1 MGGGKLVPIFD
12 GNKNR
17 GRTLHWICFWL
28 FSNEWTLI
36 HVWWPWLWIGGGW
49 RLLGCNFFRL
59 LKKLRFRDWDSKYVV
74 FESAFCGCCCDL
86 LLFFLHLLNLVFCKM
101 QIVLLFCFPLQ
112 PQKICVNI
120 VADAPFLSNT
130 FMVGAIGGGECTD
143 IFRILTSFNHNRWLR
158 YRWLYYNPG
167 VLNSPAKQRLS
178 GWRLWHTQRNGDCKS
193 KKHVPLSRRF
203 YLFNLRFQWWNS
215 VSQIHR
221 LFFWIRCFGWAASE
235 RNLVKIKGLPRWKL
249 SHHVTMSQPFLRQHV
264 WAQWWGRRWE
274 MLWCWPWKTA
284 KSLWEKNHGSL

>member
-1 MGGGKLVPIFD
+1 MFLAFFERMDFNPRLV
-12 GNKNR
+12 
-17 GRTLHWICFWL
+17 TLVVDWGWLEIVGLQL
-28 FSNEWTLI
+28 FSAFEE
-36 HVWWPWLWIGGGW
+36 
-49 RLLGCNFFRL
+49 
-59 LKKLRFRDWDSKYVV
+59 RFRDWDSKYVV

-178 GWRLWHTQRNGDCKS
+178 GWRL
-193 KKHVPLSRRF
+193 
-203 YLFNLRFQWWNS
+203 
-215 VSQIHR
+215 
-221 LFFWIRCFGWAASE
+221 
-235 RNLVKIKGLPRWKL
+235 
-249 SHHVTMSQPFLRQHV
+249 
-264 WAQWWGRRWE
+264 
-274 MLWCWPWKTA
+274 
-284 KSLWEKNHGSL
+284 